1 MPYIIKST
9 IKAAK
14 NPNNKGINFDIL
26 FLKRVKMKNLAYN
39 KRPKSF
45 QDFIGQAHLFGENAP
60 FMRLILTR
68 KIPHSFFF
76 GPPGSGKTSAAM
88 LIAKAMDYP
97 FYPLNATNF
106 KAEDLRGI
114 LKTHHHTLQKPL
126 IFIDEVHRLS
136 KTQQEMLLPVMENNQ
151 ALLLGASTENPY
163 FALTQAIRSRS
174 MVFEFY
180 PLSKED
186 LEKILESYALE
197 AEVKDFLIQ
206 TSGGDARAML
216 NLLDCALSTDLPLN
230 IELLESFR
238 KTSLSGT
245 SELDT
250 HYNLISAMIKSIRG
264 SDENAAIYYLARLI
278 VGGENP
284 EFIARRLVILASED
298 IGNANPNALNLANST
313 MQSVAK
319 IGYPEA
325 RILLAQCV
333 IYLSASPKSNSAYC
347 AIDKAISYVEK
358 NPNEPIPPHIL
369 QFHKNYLYPHD
380 FGGFVEQKY
389 LNKDL
394 KFVEWLPK
402 GFEKTLKE
410 WLDKIQGKEGKE

>member
-1 MPYIIKST
+1 
-9 IKAAK
+9 
-14 NPNNKGINFDIL
+14 
-26 FLKRVKMKNLAYN
+26 MKNLAYN

-45 QDFIGQAHLFGENAP
+45 QDFIGQSHLFGENAP
-60 FMRLILTR
+60 LMRLILSG

-76 GPPGSGKTSAAM
+76 GPPGSGKTSAAI
-88 LIAKAMDYP
+88 LIARAIDSP
-97 FYPLNATNF
+97 FYSLNATSF
-106 KAEDLRGI
+106 KSEELRAI
-114 LKTHHHTLQKPL
+114 LKNYQNTLQKPL
-126 IFIDEVHRLS
+126 IFIDEVHRLN
-136 KTQQEMLLPVMENNQ
+136 KAQQEILLPIMENYQ
-151 ALLLGASTENPY
+151 ALILGASTENPY

-180 PLSKED
+180 PLEKKD
-186 LEKILESYALE
+186 LENILKPYALSSE
-197 AEVKDFLIQ
+197 IQDFLIQ

-216 NLLDCALSTDLPLN
+216 NLLDCALSTELPLN
-230 IELLESFR
+230 VELLETFR
-238 KTSLSGT
+238 KTNLSGT

-264 SDENAAIYYLARLI
+264 SDENAAVYYLARLI
-278 VGGENP
+278 SGGENP

-313 MQSVAK
+313 LQSVAK

-325 RILLAQCV
+325 RIILAQCV
-333 IYLSASPKSNSAYC
+333 IYLSSSPKSNSAYC
-347 AIDKAISYVEK
+347 AIDKALKYVEQ
-358 NPNEPIPPHIL
+358 NPNEPIPPNIV
-369 QFHKNYLYPHD
+369 QFNKNYLYPHD

-389 LNKDL
+389 LHKDL

-410 WLDKIQGKEGKE
+410 WLDKIKGRE